1 MIYDYSGVKFFS
13 ETDLSCGYHL
23 QTAVEILENFN
34 PEKEYTEINEVIEL
48 YNIKKYFDSGVTLTA
63 WDEATIQKYKD
74 ICKKFSKPIGI
85 FFSNINSS
93 NINAFFN
100 SLDFQYVEDFWEIF
114 ASNKVF
120 NNITPQYFA
129 MFLQEIK
136 PILHY
141 MLNQKELVVFYNKE
155 LTEYIKEE
163 PANAEIII
171 DYFLAAHEKERKKV
185 YFPTDF
191 TWKEQEKLIYQYI
204 ESDSVN
210 PNYLG
215 LLENSQSS
223 SEFPITDK
231 MRLEAKRR
239 NVEYCNKLFSDN
251 SGIFY
256 ETEVIFKKIDEPEM
270 DCELEGRTSRF
281 VYSRNWIKNNLDYNT
296 LLNNFIHLFGYT
308 DLSMRCSFV
317 SIPSKLGIFER
328 SLGIK
333 GKKYYPIGTFFNI
346 RNIQTSLQMR
356 GYINELKENGIQ
368 LEDVFKWFF
377 ETYLDEE
384 FGIKDFR
391 YNTPSPNTTSLEK
404 CKLIA
409 SEIDGVLKQ
418 YNLYCED
425 GKIDRELFEMSS
437 KHVVFS
443 DVKSLNDKKY
453 AYSNSKELEAEQH
466 YLFSD
471 QSTLY
476 YTPKTEC
483 KYQSFAEVL
492 LNEEMTFDDYADYQK
507 RSLEWLIERKT
518 IFKSDDGILSLN
530 LKKYRILKDLF
541 DKGVVCINYLNFL
554 NDTIS
559 DLHEAGDLEFSSTL
573 FSKPEQDYLNF
584 VLNKSE
590 FSNGYDLRNKY
601 LHNTHSLETTIHE
614 RDCIELLKIMVLVI
628 IKINEEF
635 CLKYATKF
643 NLK

>member
-1 MIYDYSGVKFFS
+1 M
-13 ETDLSCGYHL
+13 
-23 QTAVEILENFN
+23 
-34 PEKEYTEINEVIEL
+34 
-48 YNIKKYFDSGVTLTA
+48 
-63 WDEATIQKYKD
+63 
-74 ICKKFSKPIGI
+74 
-85 FFSNINSS
+85 
-93 NINAFFN
+93 
-100 SLDFQYVEDFWEIF
+100 
-114 ASNKVF
+114 
-120 NNITPQYFA
+120 
-129 MFLQEIK
+129 
-136 PILHY
+136 
-141 MLNQKELVVFYNKE
+141 NQKELVMFYNKE

-215 LLENSQSS
+215 LLENAQSS
-223 SEFPITDK
+223 SEFPVTDK

-270 DCELEGRTSRF
+270 DCELDGRTSRF
-281 VYSRNWIKNNLDYNT
+281 IYSRNWIKNNLDYNT

-308 DLSMRCSFV
+308 DLSMRCSFA

-346 RNIQTSLQMR
+346 RNIQTSLQMS

-384 FGIKDFR
+384 FGVKDFR

-437 KHVVFS
+437 KHVIFS

-453 AYSNSKELEAEQH
+453 AYSNSNELEVEQSCSAFPTGNRLRI
-466 YLFSD
+466 YVQFFCNLFLS
-471 QSTLY
+471 QAFC
-476 YTPKTEC
+476 KTE
-483 KYQSFAEVL
+483 FLEIVAENIVHHFHLFKFFLEASVVIISRKNRFDKVL
-492 LNEEMTFDDYADYQK
+492 FCEQTLNFCVVDA
-507 RSLEWLIERKT
+507 SV
-518 IFKSDDGILSLN
+518 FLSLRRGFYIPFVPFPSSQ
-530 LKKYRILKDLF
+530 KKQI
-541 DKGVVCINYLNFL
+541 
-554 NDTIS
+554 
-559 DLHEAGDLEFSSTL
+559 FS
-573 FSKPEQDYLNF
+573 
-584 VLNKSE
+584 VLS
-590 FSNGYDLRNKY
+590 
-601 LHNTHSLETTIHE
+601 
-614 RDCIELLKIMVLVI
+614 
-628 IKINEEF
+628 
-635 CLKYATKF
+635 
-643 NLK
+643 